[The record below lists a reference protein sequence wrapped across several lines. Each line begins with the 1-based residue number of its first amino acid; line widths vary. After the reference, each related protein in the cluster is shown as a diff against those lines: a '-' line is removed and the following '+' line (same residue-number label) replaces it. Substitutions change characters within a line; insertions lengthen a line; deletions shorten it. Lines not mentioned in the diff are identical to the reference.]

1 MASPSPAL
9 LSPDATSQEGP
20 QTQFLEESFLELDRL
35 SLKDILDQDSRPT
48 FVVDLDASYVVDHAI
63 QPIFSNAALRV
74 HKLLLASITGAT
86 IDNVSIEGPG
96 GTATYSD
103 FWNWTKRMNRHNET
117 RDILPGPLRYH
128 GLLWTGFTLRQRW
141 RIISGNALFEMSN
154 VATDNSQS
162 SPSTKSKTDRSPAK
176 ELGSAA
182 MIPTNDVL
190 PTRIQQSKPAS
201 EKLSKNTGTHTF
213 GSGSSVTLSTP
224 DNAVPDWT
232 IPNPRGILTEYL
244 KFARKVDW
252 ASTPL
257 GPMEEWSVQFRE
269 LANLVMVSEC
279 YVTSICQVCTDS
291 MCATQ
296 RNPYPT
302 ALFWGEE
309 LTTLYNET
317 YGREIAGTR
326 HPGLMGT
333 GFSGP
338 FKELWDVVG
347 PVFHE
352 CAQTGHSER
361 RENDPLPMERHGYLE
376 ETFISWS
383 IVPIYGGTDR
393 IRKSSSVHLTTV
405 LWSWLYE
412 PLI

>member
-1 MASPSPAL
+1 M
-9 LSPDATSQEGP
+9 
-20 QTQFLEESFLELDRL
+20 QFLEESFLELDKL

-74 HKLLLASITGAT
+74 RKLLLASITGAT

-232 IPNPRGILTEYL
+232 IPNP
-244 KFARKVDW
+244 VHH
-252 ASTPL
+252 S
-257 GPMEEWSVQFRE
+257 
-269 LANLVMVSEC
+269 
-279 YVTSICQVCTDS
+279 
-291 MCATQ
+291 
-296 RNPYPT
+296 
-302 ALFWGEE
+302 ALWK
-309 LTTLYNET
+309 
-317 YGREIAGTR
+317 
-326 HPGLMGT
+326 
-333 GFSGP
+333 SGP
-338 FKELWDVVG
+338 FS
-347 PVFHE
+347 F
-352 CAQTGHSER
+352 AS
-361 RENDPLPMERHGYLE
+361 
-376 ETFISWS
+376 S
-383 IVPIYGGTDR
+383 PI
-393 IRKSSSVHLTTV
+393 
-405 LWSWLYE
+405 
-412 PLI
+412 